1 MRAFNAEQILQEEF
15 ERHQDLNTGVWFM
28 FLGTSNGFG
37 ILMDLMVY
45 AFTGCV
51 IYFFLV
57 VNERRCFFKKALH
70 ILEIFVHHFCLA
82 DATGDRV
89 GIAIM
94 QALSL
99 IGVLQIS
106 VRRRKYKQQID
117 RGFVVIF

>member
-1 MRAFNAEQILQEEF
+1 MSGLPTVRAFNAEQILQDEF

-37 ILMDLMVY
+37 ILLDLMVY
-45 AFTGCV
+45 VFTGCV

-57 VNERRCFFKKALH
+57 VNEGVCLLEKTVFIL
-70 ILEIFVHHFCLA
+70 LEIWIHHFCFV

-106 VRRRKYKQQID
+106 VRRRKYQQ
-117 RGFVVIF
+117 